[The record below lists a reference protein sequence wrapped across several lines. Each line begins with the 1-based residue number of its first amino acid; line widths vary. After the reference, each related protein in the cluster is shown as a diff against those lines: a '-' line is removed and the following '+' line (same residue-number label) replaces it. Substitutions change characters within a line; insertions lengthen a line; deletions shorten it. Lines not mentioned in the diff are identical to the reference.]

1 MRTNYDSYPQI
12 PIPFSQECKLL
23 AWQMFKTETL
33 DLNTAIGNITDR
45 MKHRRRKVKDMTQKR
60 QNHQRRSRES
70 TTCALSATALTC
82 YSQVNRLSPEQR
94 DVLGKARLPKNLQAM
109 YLRPLKRT
117 PTHGIPVCS
126 LQIRSFSV
134 RNLEL
139 YADFAMRAAYY
150 MGLPAKGPVPLPH
163 ITQRWTVPRSNF
175 VHKKSQEN
183 FERVTVR
190 RAIQILDGD
199 PEVVQCWL
207 GYLQQKAYHGIGMK
221 AHMWE
226 HEGLGVGKRMDE
238 LAGVADAGL
247 EDQWGN
253 FGTRLNV
260 KTAEAVEELLG
271 SEAFS
276 KPRRFREAFWR
287 EPIEVIRKKLTGS

>member
-1 MRTNYDSYPQI
+1 MARMASVRDVNQQSLVDEAGGPKTSRAFEKLEELTPHERQLLGLPSKPPCVPLPYPVFLCVNTQYHSDI
-12 PIPFSQECKLL
+12 WPHRKPDVKL
-23 AWQMFKTETL
+23 T
-33 DLNTAIGNITDR
+33 
-45 MKHRRRKVKDMTQKR
+45 
-60 QNHQRRSRES
+60 
-70 TTCALSATALTC
+70 
-82 YSQVNRLSPEQR
+82 PEQQEL
-94 DVLGKARLPKNLQAM
+94 LGRTRIPKNLQTM

-117 PTHGIPVCS
+117 PTHNIPVCS

-150 MGLPAKGPVPLPH
+150 LGLPAKGPIPLPH

-175 VHKKSQEN
+175 VHKKSQET

-190 RAIQILDGD
+190 RTIQILDGD
-199 PEVVQCWL
+199 AQAVQCWL

-226 HEGLGVGKRMDE
+226 HEALGVGARMDE
-238 LAGVADAGL
+238 MAGDASAGL
-247 EDQWGN
+247 EGEWGN

-260 KTAEAVEELLG
+260 KTAEAVEEVLG
-271 SEAFS
+271 SEAFTEP
-276 KPRRFREAFWR
+276 KRAREAFWR
-287 EPIEVIRKKLTGS
+287 APVEILRKKLSSS